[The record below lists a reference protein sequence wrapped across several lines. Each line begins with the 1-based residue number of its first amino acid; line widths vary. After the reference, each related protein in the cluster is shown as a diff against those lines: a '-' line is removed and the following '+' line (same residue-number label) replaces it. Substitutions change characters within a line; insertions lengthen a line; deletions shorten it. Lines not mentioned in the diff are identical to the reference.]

1 MQTWFNELAL
11 VLFSFYEF
19 LYTVKVDV
27 TYLNS
32 FYKPPRVEGV
42 GEGAIFQP
50 QVREGIR
57 VIFLAVKGLGT
68 RRQYAMIVTR
78 M

>member
-1 MQTWFNELAL
+1 M
-11 VLFSFYEF
+11 
-19 LYTVKVDV
+19 DV
-27 TYLNS
+27 TYLKS
-32 FYKPPRVEGV
+32 SYKPPRVEGV